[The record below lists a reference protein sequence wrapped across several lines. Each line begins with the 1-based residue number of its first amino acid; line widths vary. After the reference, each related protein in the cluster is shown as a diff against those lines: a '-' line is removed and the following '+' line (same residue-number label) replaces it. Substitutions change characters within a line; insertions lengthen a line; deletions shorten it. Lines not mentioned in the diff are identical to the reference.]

1 MVLVGNSGGSRL
13 QCSYCTALLDEGFY
27 VGVQSMSVFTSW
39 TLDMMDFVYW
49 PSVFS
54 YRHRLSITLYF

>member
-27 VGVQSMSVFTSW
+27 VGVHSMTVFTSW

-54 YRHRLSITLYF
+54 YRHLLSITLY